1 MGLRQD
7 RALRALNAESQIRRA
22 IHDWIREDAPLTVKM
37 SVMPEHVAALAKRL
51 SEAKGEGS
59 AHGPT

>member
-1 MGLRQD
+1 MRLRQD

-37 SVMPEHVAALAKRL
+37 SVMPEHVAALARRL
-51 SEAKGEGS
+51 SEAKVQGGDG
-59 AHGPT
+59 AP